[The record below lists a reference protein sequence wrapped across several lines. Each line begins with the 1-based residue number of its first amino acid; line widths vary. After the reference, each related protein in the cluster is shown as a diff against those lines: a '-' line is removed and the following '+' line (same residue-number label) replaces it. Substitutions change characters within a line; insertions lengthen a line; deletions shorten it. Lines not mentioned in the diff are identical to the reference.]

1 MLLIVTSFL
10 PIIQKIHNWGN
21 PIILDEKNM
30 FSRFITFTIASLLN
44 VTLLFLCGFFAVI
57 AWPQIVWMVLT
68 VIGLTAILVVMAMV
82 KLMPNL
88 VSQWQDL
95 IDLRGMTYK
104 IDFSD
109 IFTIV
114 VIMVIYYYGGAFA
127 AF

>member
-1 MLLIVTSFL
+1 
-10 PIIQKIHNWGN
+10 
-21 PIILDEKNM
+21 M